1 MYDNGSQPKED
12 TMQYKVIQAVQE
24 NGPNYWL
31 IFKGVKVFGATPIA
45 RCDHEADARLIVEL
59 LNATVCY

>member
-1 MYDNGSQPKED
+1 
-12 TMQYKVIQAVQE
+12 MQYKVIQAVQE